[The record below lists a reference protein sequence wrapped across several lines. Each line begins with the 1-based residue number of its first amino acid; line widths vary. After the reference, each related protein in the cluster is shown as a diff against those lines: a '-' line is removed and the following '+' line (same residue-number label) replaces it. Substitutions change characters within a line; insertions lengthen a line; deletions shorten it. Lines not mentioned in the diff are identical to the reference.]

1 MDRVLASEARGC
13 GFDPRRARQ
22 FYLEAVLARVG
33 ASINVGIIDV
43 TAAGRGRIILLP
55 IVCAHWEPGVSVE
68 GILLHVTMA

>member
-33 ASINVGIIDV
+33 AFINVGIIDV
-43 TAAGRGRIILLP
+43 TAAGRGCIILLP
-55 IVCAHWEPGVSVE
+55 IVRAHWELGVSVE
-68 GILLHVTMA
+68 IRIRHVTMV